1 MQRITKMAAA
11 AAVGLAVVGLT
22 ACGSGSSTNKTEART
37 LAQTSAGDTSSPSIA
52 VAGHGKVEGAP
63 DTATVTIGVET
74 HDPSAQAALNRNNV
88 EATALINELKAK
100 GVAGKDIQ
108 TSNLSVNPD
117 YDLKGHVTGY
127 GVSNT
132 VTVKLRDLT
141 NAGKII
147 DAAAAKVG
155 NDIRLQG
162 VQFSIDNTSSLIAK
176 ARADAVKDALAQG
189 HQLAD
194 AGGVTLGSIR
204 LIDDTG
210 TQLPPPTTF
219 YGGAA
224 DQAMARA
231 AVPIET
237 GTQELSVDVTVVF
250 NIG

>member
-1 MQRITKMAAA
+1 MNLLTKTTAVAAA
-11 AAVGLAVVGLT
+11 GLAVIGLS
-22 ACGSGSSTNKTEART
+22 ACGGGSNNKTEART
-37 LAQTSAGDTSSPSIA
+37 LAARSTEASPGPSIA

-74 HDPSAQAALNRNNV
+74 HDPSAQAALNKNNV

-100 GVAGKDIQ
+100 GVAAKDIQ

-162 VQFSIDNTSSLIAK
+162 VQFSIDNTSALIAK

-194 AGGVTLGSIR
+194 AGGVTLGAIR

-210 TQLPPPTTF
+210 TQLPQPTSF
-219 YGGAA
+219 YASAANGALR
-224 DQAMARA
+224 DA
-231 AVPIET
+231 AVPIEN

-250 NIG
+250 DIG

>member
-1 MQRITKMAAA
+1 MKRITKTAATAAA
-11 AAVGLAVVGLT
+11 GLAVFGLA
-22 ACGSGSSTNKTEART
+22 ACGGSNNKTEART
-37 LAQTSAGDTSSPSIA
+37 IAATSTGNAAGPSIA

-74 HDPSAQAALNRNNV
+74 HDPSAQAALNRTNV

-100 GVAGKDIQ
+100 GVAARDIQ

-132 VTVKLRDLT
+132 VTVELRDLT

-162 VQFSIDNTSSLIAK
+162 VSFSIDNTSALIAK

-194 AGGVTLGSIR
+194 AGGVTLGAIR

-210 TQLPPPTTF
+210 TQLPQPQLF
-219 YGGAA
+219 EGDAVRSA
-224 DQAMARA
+224 ISQAP
-231 AVPIET
+231 VPFEK
-237 GTQELSVDVTVVF
+237 GMQELSVDVTVVF
-250 NIG
+250 DIG

>member
-1 MQRITKMAAA
+1 MNVITKIAAA
-11 AAVGLAVVGLT
+11 GAAGLAVIGLS
-22 ACGSGSSTNKTEART
+22 ACGSGGSSNKTEART
-37 LAQTSAGDTSSPSIA
+37 LAQTSTGDTSGPSIA

-74 HDPSAQAALNRNNV
+74 HDPSAQAALSKNNV

-100 GVAGKDIQ
+100 GVAAKDIQ

-162 VQFSIDNTSSLIAK
+162 VQFSIDNTSTLIAK

-194 AGGVTLGSIR
+194 AGGVTLGAIR

-210 TQLPPPTTF
+210 TQLPQPQML
-219 YGGAA
+219 YNQAA
-224 DQAMARA
+224 STALRDV
-231 AVPIET
+231 AVPIEN

>member
-1 MQRITKMAAA
+1 MTRITKTAATAAA
-11 AAVGLAVVGLT
+11 GLAVFGLT
-22 ACGSGSSTNKTEART
+22 ACGGGSNNKTEART
-37 LAQTSAGDTSSPSIA
+37 IAATSTGNATGPSIA

-100 GVAGKDIQ
+100 GVAAKDIQ

-147 DAAAAKVG
+147 DAAAATVG

-162 VQFSIDNTSSLIAK
+162 VEFSIDNTSALIAK

-194 AGGVTLGSIR
+194 AGGVTLGAIR

-210 TQLPPPTTF
+210 TQLPQPQF
-219 YGGAA
+219 FAGDAA
-224 DQAMARA
+224 RSTINEAP
-231 AVPIET
+231 VPFEK

-250 NIG
+250 DIG